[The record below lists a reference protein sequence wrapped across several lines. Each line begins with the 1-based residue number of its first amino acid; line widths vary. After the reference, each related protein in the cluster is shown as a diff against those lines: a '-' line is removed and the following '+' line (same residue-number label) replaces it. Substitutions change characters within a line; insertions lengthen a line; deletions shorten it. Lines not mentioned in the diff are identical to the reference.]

1 VNYARKEFCS
11 EWNADISLQLHLQ
24 LQLLPV
30 EPRKR
35 HADGS
40 CGQPFNPHEKLYRK
54 FKKEAISE
62 LGLAPVYAAKCVCA
76 GSRAASKLVEPGPQA
91 DCGRPSPRML
101 SGIV

>member
-1 VNYARKEFCS
+1 MNYARKEFCS

-62 LGLAPVYAAKCVCA
+62 LGLAPVYAAKCACA
-76 GSRAASKLVEPGPQA
+76 GSRAASSRARASGRRWSAVTA
-91 DCGRPSPRML
+91 DVVRDC
-101 SGIV
+101 VV